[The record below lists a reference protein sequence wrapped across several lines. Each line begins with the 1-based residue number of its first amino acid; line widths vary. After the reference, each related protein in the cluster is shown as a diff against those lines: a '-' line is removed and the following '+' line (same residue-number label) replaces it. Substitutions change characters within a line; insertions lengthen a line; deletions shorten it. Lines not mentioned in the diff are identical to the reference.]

1 MHTGVLGYCG
11 LVHFHPYHCLG
22 LRLQPHLT
30 ILLPRVEERRRLLLC
45 LGFRDIISAAIV
57 AHLYA
62 RFLAYDKFTGAG
74 LNLFGLPGRF
84 LGALVRMD
92 GQRRCFWLGNPCR
105 FGGCLFRVGGGHA
118 QIVIELCFLA
128 ADDWRLRLWLNS
140 IQCRS
145 ISHGGLSSSFQA
157 LLQKVVE
164 ILLLLG
170 LPLD

>member
-1 MHTGVLGYCG
+1 MLLLG
-11 LVHFHPYHCLG
+11 LV
-22 LRLQPHLT
+22 LRDAICT
-30 ILLPRVEERRRLLLC
+30 
-45 LGFRDIISAAIV
+45 AIV

-62 RFLAYDKFTGAG
+62 RFLAYDQFSAAG
-74 LNLFGLPGRF
+74 LYLLRVTSRF
-84 LGALVRMD
+84 LGARMCMD
-92 GQRRCFWLGNPCR
+92 GQRRCLRFGNPSG
-105 FGGCLFRVGGGHA
+105 FGGRLCGVWGGDA

-128 ADDWRLRLWLNS
+128 ADDRRLRLWLDS

-145 ISHGGLSSSFQA
+145 VSHGRLRSPFQA